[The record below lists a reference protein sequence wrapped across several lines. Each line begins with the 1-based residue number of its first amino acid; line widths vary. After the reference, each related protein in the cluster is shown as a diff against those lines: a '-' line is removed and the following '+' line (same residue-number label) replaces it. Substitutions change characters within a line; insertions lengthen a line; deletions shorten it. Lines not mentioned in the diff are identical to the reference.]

1 MVTTPENAQKI
12 AKFPSISSLE
22 IVETPSPSFHATE
35 VPGKGIGLVANKTI
49 KRGERIMAWQPTF
62 LMHHSLVKELDSESQ
77 HRILDLALHKLPA
90 PRRRAFARQLG
101 QFGGHQVSD
110 IMATN
115 SFQIDVGGDDG
126 HHLGNFPDVSRFNH
140 DCRPN
145 VAFRID
151 NHLTHHT
158 HAVRDIA
165 AGEELTIS
173 YMNPFETWASRRLH
187 IEKSWG
193 FVCTC
198 KHCSMSQ
205 KEIEKS
211 DRRLDEI
218 EEIEAELGDFNSKKV
233 STRMIDRLINL
244 YEEERL
250 QAKTHGAYVLAA
262 LNYNLFGNAKKAK
275 QYATLAVETGIIE
288 FGPDAGDVK
297 AMRTLA
303 KNPKQHWSWRMRVGR

>member
-1 MVTTPENAQKI
+1 MTTTGNAQKI
-12 AKFPSISSLE
+12 AKLPSISSSTSGE
-22 IVETPSPSFHATE
+22 NPPPSFHATE
-35 VPGKGIGLVANKTI
+35 VPGKGVGLVANKTI
-49 KRGERIMAWQPTF
+49 KRGERIMAWQPTL
-62 LMHHSLVKELDSESQ
+62 LMHHSLVQEMDLESQ

-90 PRRRAFARQLG
+90 PRRRAFTRQLG

-151 NHLTHHT
+151 DHLTHYT

-165 AGEELTIS
+165 AGEELTIT
-173 YMNPFETWASRRLH
+173 YMNPFETWAARQSH
-187 IEKSWG
+187 VEKSWG

-211 DRRLDEI
+211 DQRLEEI
-218 EEIEAELGDFNSKKV
+218 EEIEAELGDFNSKKASV
-233 STRMIDRLINL
+233 KMIERVLRL

-250 QAKTHGAYVLAA
+250 HAKAHGAYVLAA
-262 LNYNLFGNAKKAK
+262 LNYSLFGNAKKAK
-275 QYATLAVETGIIE
+275 QLAELAAETGIIE

-297 AMRTLA
+297 AMRSLA
-303 KNPKQHWSWRMRVGR
+303 NNPKQHWSWRKRVGG